1 MDDEAQIPLE
11 RMIEIARGRGLA
23 LDAERAKALRPAI
36 ESLLSR
42 LLRLSRELP
51 TEAAPAPGP
60 VDPDR

>member
-1 MDDEAQIPLE
+1 MNDETRTHLE

-23 LDAERAKALRPAI
+23 LDAKRAEALRPAV

-42 LLRLSRELP
+42 LFRLSRQLP

-60 VDPDR
+60 VDPER